1 MDSHPMRRGSYKLL
15 TKLVSTAETLEKA
28 LYDILNF
35 LILCLMIFV
44 ES

>member
-28 LYDILNF
+28 LYDILKF
-35 LILCLMIFV
+35 LTLCLMTCA
-44 ES
+44 EN